1 MSRIID
7 GKAIAAASLDRTA
20 SSAALLRE
28 RNITPTLAV
37 VVPTDDEGAAWYV
50 RSIARTAAKAGI
62 DCQVHKLPLPTGRS
76 EIANRL
82 SELSREPAVHG
93 IICQTPL
100 PEGVDLP
107 AVGASIPAA
116 SDVDGAS
123 PQSLGMVTAGVAG
136 AFPPATA
143 AAVLEILKHENIPLR
158 GQRAV
163 VVGRSNIVGKP
174 VALLLLA
181 EHATVTICHSRTQD
195 LPAVC
200 RDADVLVAAIGR
212 PRMIGSDYVRPGAV
226 VIDVGTSPT
235 EGGGLAGDVDTEA
248 LMGLASAITP
258 VPGGVGPVTTAQLM
272 WHTVRAARAA
282 SEQPQ
287 QQART
292 HRSGP

>member
-143 AAVLEILKHENIPLR
+143 A
-158 GQRAV
+158 
-163 VVGRSNIVGKP
+163 
-174 VALLLLA
+174 
-181 EHATVTICHSRTQD
+181 ICHSRTQD

-212 PRMIGSDYVRPGAV
+212 PRMIGADYVRPGAV